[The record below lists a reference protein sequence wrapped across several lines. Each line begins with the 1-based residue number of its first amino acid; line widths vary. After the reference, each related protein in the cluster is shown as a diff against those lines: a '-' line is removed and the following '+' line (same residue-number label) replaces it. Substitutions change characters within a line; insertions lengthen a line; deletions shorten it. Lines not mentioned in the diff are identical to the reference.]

1 MRNATELCQPL
12 TDPYHPMRSIRG
24 NYSIEVLLHAV
35 QCRNDNLVRKSSEVN
50 QVLSTVGASIHDLLG
65 SLNPDMA
72 YPASILIRTAHYHYV
87 TVFCERA
94 DRVWLLDPLKKCPQ
108 QFLASELLIFLKEM
122 YRSPYFAIFLLQKN
136 SGSIGKTES
145 NVNTQLNQSSNHHDP
160 TVDQDRDD
168 DRTSTSA
175 SLNPASD
182 NIPPCTTPRGMY
194 VQYANACFHQLEV

>member
-1 MRNATELCQPL
+1 MAPATRAINNVLFRTTSPCKPSGRPRGCISCGQLCLRSTASRGSRQFDPL
-12 TDPYHPMRSIRG
+12 WIRCQ
-24 NYSIEVLLHAV
+24 S
-35 QCRNDNLVRKSSEVN
+35 
-50 QVLSTVGASIHDLLG
+50 
-65 SLNPDMA
+65 
-72 YPASILIRTAHYHYV
+72 AHYHYV

-122 YRSPYFAIFLLQKN
+122 YRSPYFAIFLLQNN

-175 SLNPASD
+175 SLNPTSD
-182 NIPPCTTPRGMY
+182 NIPPCTTPRGIY
-194 VQYANACFHQLEV
+194 VCSIR